1 MILRTECDRAGRH
14 QVLERQTCTSSSNP
28 PSSLAACPNMATTVE
43 KGAYITCGNGET
55 SPCFTSTS
63 INRHRIHIFHQA
75 PLRDGQPMQPQED
88 GHPAGRLRTTHL
100 CLLHFTTSSHI
111 EHQES
116 EHVALDG
123 DTLKFDLQP
132 LTSIAT
138 GSLQNKIFP
147 PKKEIFKLFLTAF
160 HTWQRKNAVPSISK
174 TNLQEL
180 WSTSWP
186 KHTGQISSHITHRDI
201 VKFQTTFPGAVF
213 PNEDKCVTSLRIYCP
228 CLYFQCLTAAFSDP
242 AVFRTIP
249 TSPTETIHP
258 TIEKIK
264 KRFLKSYPL
273 ALGAGRDLPNAYVL
287 PKQKRNLLWEGQS
300 SASSHHH
307 IDLCSTAL
315 PSSFTN
321 SSRQL
326 SHTSLLKV
334 MYSNS
339 SSNSRRLTL
348 TT

>member
-1 MILRTECDRAGRH
+1 MAMVKPHVSL
-14 QVLERQTCTSSSNP
+14 QP
-28 PSSLAACPNMATTVE
+28 PSTGIVFTFFTKYPSVMDSLCNHKKMATRWADSE
-43 KGAYITCGNGET
+43 QPTCACSILQPHLT
-55 SPCFTSTS
+55 SK
-63 INRHRIHIFHQA
+63 
-75 PLRDGQPMQPQED
+75 
-88 GHPAGRLRTTHL
+88 
-100 CLLHFTTSSHI
+100 
-111 EHQES
+111 HQES

-160 HTWQRKNAVPSISK
+160 RTWQRKNAMPSISK

-180 WSTSWP
+180 WSTAWP
-186 KHTGQISSHITHRDI
+186 QHTGQISSHITHRDI

-213 PNEDKCVTSLRIYCP
+213 PNEDKCATSLRIYCP
-228 CLYFQCLTAAFSDP
+228 CLCFQCLTAAFSDP

-315 PSSFTN
+315 RSSFTN